1 MNTSI
6 ARPKADKTSDM
17 AGIVDLTRSSLVKLL
32 TAHFGITP
40 QNQTAQ

>member
-6 ARPKADKTSDM
+6 ASPKTDKVSDV
-17 AGIVDLTRSSLVKLL
+17 AGIVNLTKSSLVKLL

-40 QNQTAQ
+40 QN